1 MYKLIFTLS
10 LIVSSLCLSAQ
21 DKYLSKYISYGLE
34 NNPFLKSEYLKYQAS
49 IEMINSSNS
58 LDDPTIST
66 GIFLSPIETRLGTQ
80 RAKISIAQ
88 KLPWFGTLKA
98 KQERARV
105 NSTAMN
111 NDYINSK
118 NKFVYSIKALYYD
131 IHLVRNNITYTKK
144 RIDIL
149 NKLEQQSIHEF
160 ETNKAGMLKI
170 LYIQMLRDELE
181 EKTFSYIENN
191 KNLNVKF
198 NLLLNRDKDKEVVT
212 IDNLTYSM
220 QELNTSQT
228 HQNVKIRQIEAQ
240 IESAILDE
248 KLQEI
253 KSKPNIILGIDY
265 AIIEKRHDMNPAN
278 NGQDAIMPMIKMN
291 IPLWGKKNKSLQK
304 KAALTI
310 QKLEAKKTDVI
321 NKLEIEYTNSISKYK
336 IAINKTLSFDKLIGK
351 SEIALKI
358 MNTKYANSENGY
370 DELLNMEQKILIY
383 QLKNISAQVEAIK
396 SLSYIE
402 YLESKQ

>member
-21 DKYLSKYISYGLE
+21 DKYLSKYINYGLE

-66 GIFLSPIETRLGTQ
+66 GVFLSPIETRLGTQ

-88 KLPWFGTLKA
+88 KLPWFGTLKT

-105 NSTAMN
+105 NSTAIN

-170 LYIQMLRDELE
+170 LYIQMLRYELE

-191 KNLNVKF
+191 KNLKVKF
-198 NLLLNRDKDKEVVT
+198 NILLNRNKDKEVVT
-212 IDNLTYSM
+212 VDNLTYSM
-220 QELNTSQT
+220 RELNTSQT
-228 HQNVKIRQIEAQ
+228 HRNVKIRQIEAQ

-248 KLQEI
+248 KLQKI
-253 KSKPNIILGIDY
+253 NSKPNIIIGIDY

-336 IAINKTLSFDKLIGK
+336 IAINKTLSFDKLISK

-396 SLSYIE
+396 SLNYIE